1 MGINTAGLKVTFY
14 NEGDVIFRQGDPGEV
29 MYILVSGAVELRM
42 KVEKGEKLLKCVE
55 TPHDFFGEMALVD
68 GSPRSATAIAVKP
81 TKLIVVDEAQF
92 EKIATTNGSF
102 AWKII
107 QVLSQRIRN
116 SNLQISE
123 LIEFGIRER
132 VQRGMT
138 DYALKFGEKI
148 YTGGLKVSLPGVKDW
163 LNTRLG
169 ISRADIES
177 VLFKLLKDEV
187 ISYAPT
193 SIKTKDFVVLP
204 EEFIRANNRR
214 SS

>member
-1 MGINTAGLKVTFY
+1 MGMDTRGLSVAFF
-14 NEGDVIFRQGDPGEV
+14 NEGDIIFRQGDPGDV
-29 MYILVSGAVELRM
+29 MYILVSGAVELRI
-42 KVEKGEKLLKCVE
+42 KVEKGEKLLKCVD

-92 EKIATTNGSF
+92 EKIVLTNGKF

-123 LIEFGIRER
+123 LIELGLRDR

-148 YTGGLKVSLPGVKDW
+148 YTGGLKIPIQGLKEW

-169 ISRADIES
+169 IALTDIDS
-177 VLFKLLKDEV
+177 VLFRLLKDET

-193 SIKTKDFVVLP
+193 STKTKDYIVLS

-214 SS
+214 S

>member
-1 MGINTAGLKVTFY
+1 MGMDTRGLSVAFF
-14 NEGDVIFRQGDPGEV
+14 NEGDIIFRQGDPGDV
-29 MYILVSGAVELRM
+29 MYILVSGAVELRI
-42 KVEKGEKLLKCVE
+42 KVEKGEKLLKCVD
-55 TPHDFFGEMALVD
+55 TPHDFFGEMALLD

-92 EKIATTNGSF
+92 EKIVLSNGKF

-116 SNLQISE
+116 SNMQISE
-123 LIEFGIRER
+123 LVELGLRDR

-148 YTGGLKVSLPGVKDW
+148 YTGGLKIPIQGVKEW

-169 ISRADIES
+169 IALTDIDS
-177 VLFKLLKDEV
+177 VIFRLLKDET
-187 ISYAPT
+187 ITNAPT
-193 SIKTKDFVVLP
+193 SAKTKDYIVLS

-214 SS
+214 S

>member
-1 MGINTAGLKVTFY
+1 MGMDTRGLSVAFF
-14 NEGDVIFRQGDPGEV
+14 NEGDVIFRQGDPGDV
-29 MYILVSGAVELRM
+29 MYILVSGAVELRI
-42 KVEKGEKLLKCVE
+42 KVEKGEKLLKCVD

-92 EKIATTNGSF
+92 EKIVLTNGKF

-123 LIEFGIRER
+123 LIELGLRDR

-148 YTGGLKVSLPGVKDW
+148 YTGGLKIPIQGLKEW

-169 ISRADIES
+169 IALTDIDS
-177 VLFKLLKDEV
+177 VLFRLLKDET

-193 SIKTKDFVVLP
+193 STKTKDYIVLS

-214 SS
+214 S

>member
-1 MGINTAGLKVTFY
+1 MGIDTSGLKVTFF
-14 NEGDVIFRQGDPGEV
+14 NEGDVIFRQGDPGDV
-29 MYILVSGAVELRM
+29 MYILVSGAVELRI
-42 KVEKGEKLLKCVE
+42 KVEKGEKLIKTVD

-81 TKLIVVDEAQF
+81 TKLIVVDETQF
-92 EKIATTNGSF
+92 EKIVLSNGKF

-123 LIEFGIRER
+123 LVELGVRER
-132 VQRGMT
+132 IQRGMT
-138 DYALKFGEKI
+138 DYALKYGEKI
-148 YTGGLKVSLPGVKDW
+148 YTGGLKIPLEGVKEW

-169 ISRADIES
+169 IARSDSES
-177 VLFKLLKDEV
+177 VIFRLLKEET

-193 SIKTKDFVVLP
+193 SIKTKDYIVLP
-204 EEFIRANNRR
+204 EAFIKANDRR
-214 SS
+214 S

>member
-1 MGINTAGLKVTFY
+1 MGMDTRGLTVAFF
-14 NEGDVIFRQGDPGEV
+14 NEGEVIFRQGDPGDV
-29 MYILVSGAVELRM
+29 MYILVSGVVELRI
-42 KVEKGEKLLKCVE
+42 KVEKGEKLLKCVD

-68 GSPRSATAIAVKP
+68 GSPRSASAIAVKP

-92 EKIATTNGSF
+92 EKIVLNNGKF

-116 SNLQISE
+116 SNMQISE
-123 LIEFGIRER
+123 LVELGMRER

-148 YTGGLKVSLPGVKDW
+148 YTGGLKVSLQGVKEW

-169 ISRADIES
+169 IAFTDIDS
-177 VLFKLLKDEV
+177 VIFRLLKDET

-193 SIKTKDFVVLP
+193 STKTKDYIVLS
-204 EEFIRANNRR
+204 EEFMRANNRR
-214 SS
+214 S

>member
-1 MGINTAGLKVTFY
+1 MGFDTRGLTVAFF
-14 NEGDVIFRQGDPGEV
+14 NEGEVIFRQGDPGNV
-29 MYILVSGAVELRM
+29 MYILVSGAVELRI
-42 KVEKGEKLLKCVE
+42 KVEKGEKLLKCVD

-68 GSPRSATAIAVKP
+68 GSPRSATAIAIKP

-92 EKIATTNGSF
+92 EKIVMTNGKF

-116 SNLQISE
+116 SNMQISE
-123 LIEFGIRER
+123 LVELGLRER

-148 YTGGLKVSLPGVKDW
+148 YTGGLKIPIQGVKEW

-169 ISRADIES
+169 IALTDIDS
-177 VLFKLLKDEV
+177 VIFRLLKDEI

-193 SIKTKDFVVLP
+193 STKTKDYIILS

-214 SS
+214 S

>member
-1 MGINTAGLKVTFY
+1 MMGMDTRGLSVSFF
-14 NEGDVIFRQGDPGEV
+14 NEGDVIFRQGDPGDV
-29 MYILVSGAVELRM
+29 MYILVSGAVELRI
-42 KVEKGEKLLKCVE
+42 KVEKGEKLLKCVD

-68 GSPRSATAIAVKP
+68 GSPRSATAIAIKP

-92 EKIATTNGSF
+92 EKIVMNNGKF

-123 LIEFGIRER
+123 LVELGLRER
-132 VQRGMT
+132 VQRGMA

-148 YTGGLKVSLPGVKDW
+148 YTGGLKIPIQGVKEW
-163 LNTRLG
+163 VNTRLG
-169 ISRADIES
+169 IALTDIDS
-177 VLFKLLKDEV
+177 VLFRLLKDET
-187 ISYAPT
+187 ISYPPT
-193 SIKTKDFVVLP
+193 STKTKDFIVLT

-214 SS
+214 S

>member
-1 MGINTAGLKVTFY
+1 MGMDTRGLSVAFF
-14 NEGDVIFRQGDPGEV
+14 NEGDIIFRQGDPGDV
-29 MYILVSGAVELRM
+29 MYILVSGAVELRIR
-42 KVEKGEKLLKCVE
+42 VEKGEKLLKCVD

-92 EKIATTNGSF
+92 EKIVLSNGKF

-116 SNLQISE
+116 SNMQISE
-123 LIEFGIRER
+123 LVELGLRDR

-148 YTGGLKVSLPGVKDW
+148 YTGGLKIPIQGVKEW

-169 ISRADIES
+169 IALTDIDS
-177 VLFKLLKDEV
+177 VLFRLLKDET

-193 SIKTKDFVVLP
+193 STKTKDYIVLS

-214 SS
+214 S

>member
-1 MGINTAGLKVTFY
+1 MGIDTRGLSVAFF
-14 NEGDVIFRQGDPGEV
+14 NEGDVIFRQGDPGNV
-29 MYILVSGAVELRM
+29 MYILVSGAVELRI
-42 KVEKGEKLLKCVE
+42 KVEKGEKLLKCVD

-81 TKLIVVDEAQF
+81 TKLIVVDETQF
-92 EKIATTNGSF
+92 EKIVLTNGKF

-116 SNLQISE
+116 SNMQISE
-123 LIEFGIRER
+123 LVELGLRER

-148 YTGGLKVSLPGVKDW
+148 YTGGLKIPIQGVKEW

-169 ISRADIES
+169 IAMTDIDS
-177 VLFKLLKDEV
+177 VIFRLLKDET

-193 SIKTKDFVVLP
+193 STKTKDHIVLS

-214 SS
+214 S

>member
-1 MGINTAGLKVTFY
+1 MGFDTRGLTVAFF
-14 NEGDVIFRQGDPGEV
+14 NEGEVIFRQGDPGNV
-29 MYILVSGAVELRM
+29 MYILVSGAVELRI
-42 KVEKGEKLLKCVE
+42 KVEKGEKLLKCVD

-68 GSPRSATAIAVKP
+68 GSPRSATAIAIKP

-92 EKIATTNGSF
+92 EKIVMTNGKF

-116 SNLQISE
+116 SNMQISE
-123 LIEFGIRER
+123 LVELGLRER

-148 YTGGLKVSLPGVKDW
+148 YTGGLKIPIQGVKEW

-169 ISRADIES
+169 IALTDIDS
-177 VLFKLLKDEV
+177 VIFRLLKDET

-193 SIKTKDFVVLP
+193 STKTKDYIVLN

-214 SS
+214 S